1 MKSFQEHSQTGSKL
15 VFTKGTLPTR
25 KSYVI
30 DLPEAADPFN
40 IAIVKGKDFDLIP
53 NKPSADRG
61 QLEKLLKQF
70 SYVNSVPMAAQ
81 PSGKKFKV
89 RTKDDSIQAKVRLW
103 IKDNAPELKPF
114 ITFGSGSIGSSGGA
128 KIHENTQELM
138 VACLVLLNEQF
149 GTVKHPDT
157 NILIERA
164 QKNYNKVVG
173 SKDRQELLDQF
184 VENYNDLAT
193 AVSSSN
199 SILKIVGTAS
209 KVFWTGK
216 GWDSEIAPFN
226 PPMGNIKDYNSS
238 DIVVLGADGIYYGFS
253 LKKKGSSKDADP
265 TLINKPIT
273 GSKSF
278 LLEVIDSKD
287 LDAIEQ
293 SKEKFFDLVIK
304 KHYKE
309 NPKKLDD
316 RRKGELIRNISQ
328 SQMGTYLKS
337 SDNMFF
343 KTADKIIRKNK
354 GSDFAVAFM
363 EQIFRTKLKEIES
376 QGKFKFY
383 LLTGI
388 GKNGKES
395 LSIEKAEVKDLP
407 STIEAIS
414 KVMAAGLETRVT
426 KGKKQAWDEGA
437 GAAKIFHTI
446 YAGSVSL
453 VDIEVR
459 YKGSYTANPQFQATA
474 TAKFKNLF
482 K

>member
-1 MKSFQEHSQTGSKL
+1 
-15 VFTKGTLPTR
+15 
-25 KSYVI
+25 
-30 DLPEAADPFN
+30 
-40 IAIVKGKDFDLIP
+40 
-53 NKPSADRG
+53 
-61 QLEKLLKQF
+61 
-70 SYVNSVPMAAQ
+70 
-81 PSGKKFKV
+81 
-89 RTKDDSIQAKVRLW
+89 
-103 IKDNAPELKPF
+103 
-114 ITFGSGSIGSSGGA
+114 
-128 KIHENTQELM
+128 
-138 VACLVLLNEQF
+138 
-149 GTVKHPDT
+149 
-157 NILIERA
+157 
-164 QKNYNKVVG
+164 
-173 SKDRQELLDQF
+173 
-184 VENYNDLAT
+184 
-193 AVSSSN
+193 
-199 SILKIVGTAS
+199 
-209 KVFWTGK
+209 
-216 GWDSEIAPFN
+216 
-226 PPMGNIKDYNSS
+226 
-238 DIVVLGADGIYYGFS
+238 
-253 LKKKGSSKDADP
+253 
-265 TLINKPIT
+265 
-273 GSKSF
+273 
-278 LLEVIDSKD
+278 
-287 LDAIEQ
+287 
-293 SKEKFFDLVIK
+293 
-304 KHYKE
+304 
-309 NPKKLDD
+309 
-316 RRKGELIRNISQ
+316 
-328 SQMGTYLKS
+328 MGTYLKS